1 MGYTVKQADLEK
13 DKQIMIDILAHNR
26 NRSDIDYAK
35 RIDWIYLNN
44 PFGRAKAWIIWEDT
58 KNIPVGFTGVFPRPV
73 FVHGKEYLAWNCG
86 DFSIEKKYRTLGVAL
101 KLRKEAKLAVD
112 SGEVPFLYAHP
123 NERMEVIHLRVGHK
137 KISQMVRFALP
148 LRVER
153 YLKDK
158 ISPQALAKIL
168 VWPVDSFLQLKFA
181 LKRAKAAQGTF
192 RSQVTCGAQHD
203 ALFEA
208 MKKQFPVVGTRS
220 VEYLNWKFAR
230 HPNFHYQQYDFVA
243 DGRLRGTVFFLEKND
258 VIHLIDILCDDVER
272 YALPMLATFVSDVY
286 RQRKTAALSFII
298 QEHNTLIS
306 TLQTVGFKRRDDATS
321 AVIAYA
327 NTERTPDLAPVVLN
341 PSNWFMTVG
350 DRDA

>member
-1 MGYTVKQADLEK
+1 MGYVVKQADPEK
-13 DKQIMIDILAHNR
+13 DKQIMIDILARNR
-26 NRSDIDYAK
+26 NRSDLDYAR

-73 FVHGKEYLAWNCG
+73 FVQGKEYLAWNCG
-86 DFSIEKKYRTLGVAL
+86 DFSIEKKYRTLGVAV
-101 KLRKEAKLAVD
+101 KLRKEAKMAVD

-123 NERMEVIHLRVGHK
+123 NERMEVIHLRVGHQ

-148 LRVER
+148 LKVER

-168 VWPVDSFLQLKFA
+168 AWPVDSFFKVKFA
-181 LKRAKAAQGTF
+181 LKRAKGAQGTF
-192 RSQVTCGAQHD
+192 REQVVCKAEHGH
-203 ALFEA
+203 LFEA
-208 MKKQFPVVGTRS
+208 MKTQFPVVGTRS
-220 VEYLNWKFAR
+220 VKYLEWKFAR
-230 HPNFHYQQYDFVA
+230 HPNFHYRQYDFVA
-243 DGRLRGTVFFLEKND
+243 DGRLRGTIFFLEKNN
-258 VIHLIDILCDDVER
+258 VLHLIDVLCDDFNR
-272 YALPMLATFVSDVY
+272 YGLPMLATFVSDVY
-286 RQRKTAALSFII
+286 RQRPATALSFII

-306 TLQTVGFKRRDDATS
+306 ALQAIGFKRRDDATS

-327 NTERTPDLAPVVLN
+327 NAEQNPTLAPLVLN
-341 PSNWFMTVG
+341 PNNWFMTVG